1 MNIVHALTR
10 LYGQTY
16 VRMDA
21 NNKYMDDIT
30 LRDDHWTWYLSN
42 STRNFIY
49 NIDEVLNAINSSEFY
64 NWVIKNEFMFN
75 YFISLMKETKKEM
88 IETQKQLRKEIEIKE
103 KYISNFKKK
112 IVHFEYIQN
121 NDSVKFS
128 SDERLR
134 IAFENTTTNTG
145 IRLDN
150 TIFNSLESL
159 GLIYKIEDDSLR
171 NGILN
176 LYQKRYLFLK
186 EITDYHLHTI
196 QQMDEVIL
204 ENFVMSKKTRMWN
217 LDYSNNLVRKNIIDN
232 QLFQNY
238 LAANKSTHSILE
250 FLCKNILNDVSN
262 LIELLKHKN

>member
-1 MNIVHALTR
+1 MKNIIARGGVEFIAVLLGISGSLWIDNNKDLKELNYQIERSLHALSE
-10 LYGQTY
+10 
-16 VRMDA
+16 
-21 NNKYMDDIT
+21 T
-30 LRDDHWTWYLSN
+30 LKSDKK
-42 STRNFIY
+42 
-49 NIDEVLNAINSSEFY
+49 VL
-64 NWVIKNEFMFN
+64 
-75 YFISLMKETKKEM
+75 
-88 IETQKQLRKEIEIKE
+88 E
-103 KYISNFKKK
+103 KYINIDFKKK

-121 NDSVKFS
+121 DDSVKYS
-128 SDERLR
+128 SDTRLR
-134 IAFENTTTNTG
+134 KAFENTTTNAG

-176 LYQKRYLFLK
+176 LYQKRYVFLK

-204 ENFVMSKKTRMWN
+204 ENFVMSKETRMWN
-217 LDYSNNLVRKNIIDN
+217 LDYSNNMTRKNIIDN

-250 FLCKNILNDVSN
+250 FLCKSILKDVN
-262 LIELLKHKN
+262 KLIAQLNSEN

>member
-1 MNIVHALTR
+1 MKNIIARGGVEFIAVLLGISGSLWIDNNKDLKELNYQIERSLHALSE
-10 LYGQTY
+10 
-16 VRMDA
+16 
-21 NNKYMDDIT
+21 T
-30 LRDDHWTWYLSN
+30 LKSDKK
-42 STRNFIY
+42 
-49 NIDEVLNAINSSEFY
+49 VL
-64 NWVIKNEFMFN
+64 
-75 YFISLMKETKKEM
+75 
-88 IETQKQLRKEIEIKE
+88 E
-103 KYISNFKKK
+103 KYINIDFKKK

-121 NDSVKFS
+121 DDSVKYS
-128 SDERLR
+128 SDTRLR
-134 IAFENTTTNTG
+134 KAFENTTTNAG

-176 LYQKRYLFLK
+176 LYQKRYVFLK

-204 ENFVMSKKTRMWN
+204 ENFVMSKETRMWN
-217 LDYSNNLVRKNIIDN
+217 LDYSNKMTRKNIIEN

-250 FLCKNILNDVSN
+250 FLCKSILKDVN
-262 LIELLKHKN
+262 KLIVQLNSEN

>member
-1 MNIVHALTR
+1 MKNIIARGGVGFIAVLLGISGSLWIDNNKDLKELNYQIERSLHALSE
-10 LYGQTY
+10 
-16 VRMDA
+16 
-21 NNKYMDDIT
+21 T
-30 LRDDHWTWYLSN
+30 LKSDKK
-42 STRNFIY
+42 
-49 NIDEVLNAINSSEFY
+49 VL
-64 NWVIKNEFMFN
+64 
-75 YFISLMKETKKEM
+75 
-88 IETQKQLRKEIEIKE
+88 E
-103 KYISNFKKK
+103 KYINIDFKKK

-121 NDSVKFS
+121 DDSVKYS
-128 SDERLR
+128 SDSRLR
-134 IAFENTTTNTG
+134 KAFENTTTNAG

-176 LYQKRYLFLK
+176 LYQKRYVFLK

-204 ENFVMSKKTRMWN
+204 ENFVMSKETRMWN
-217 LDYSNNLVRKNIIDN
+217 LDYSNNMTRKIIIEN

-250 FLCKNILNDVSN
+250 FLCKSILKDVN
-262 LIELLKHKN
+262 KLIDKLNSEN

>member
-1 MNIVHALTR
+1 MNKILARGGVEFVAVLLRISGSLWIDNNKDVRELNYQIERSLHALSE
-10 LYGQTY
+10 
-16 VRMDA
+16 
-21 NNKYMDDIT
+21 T
-30 LRDDHWTWYLSN
+30 LKSDKT
-42 STRNFIY
+42 
-49 NIDEVLNAINSSEFY
+49 VLE
-64 NWVIKNEFMFN
+64 E
-75 YFISLMKETKKEM
+75 
-88 IETQKQLRKEIEIKE
+88 
-103 KYISNFKKK
+103 YISNFKKK
-112 IVHFEYIQN
+112 IVRFEYIQN

-176 LYQKRYLFLK
+176 LYQKRYVFLK

>member
-1 MNIVHALTR
+1 MKNIIARGGVEFIAVL
-10 LYGQTY
+10 LGISGSLWI
-16 VRMDA
+16 D
-21 NNKYMDDIT
+21 NNKDLKELNYQIERSLYALSET
-30 LRDDHWTWYLSN
+30 LKSDKK
-42 STRNFIY
+42 
-49 NIDEVLNAINSSEFY
+49 VL
-64 NWVIKNEFMFN
+64 
-75 YFISLMKETKKEM
+75 
-88 IETQKQLRKEIEIKE
+88 E
-103 KYISNFKKK
+103 KYINIDFKKK

-121 NDSVKFS
+121 DDSVKYS
-128 SDERLR
+128 SDTRLR
-134 IAFENTTTNTG
+134 KAFENTTTNAG

-176 LYQKRYLFLK
+176 LYQKRYVFLK

-204 ENFVMSKKTRMWN
+204 ENFVMSKETRMWN
-217 LDYSNNLVRKNIIDN
+217 LDYSNNMTRKNIIEN

-250 FLCKNILNDVSN
+250 FLCKSILKDVNKLIVQLNSKIN
-262 LIELLKHKN
+262 LITMIKG

>member
-1 MNIVHALTR
+1 MKNIIARGGVEFIAVL
-10 LYGQTY
+10 LGISGSLWI
-16 VRMDA
+16 D
-21 NNKYMDDIT
+21 NNKDLKELNYQIERSLYALSET
-30 LRDDHWTWYLSN
+30 LKSDKK
-42 STRNFIY
+42 
-49 NIDEVLNAINSSEFY
+49 VL
-64 NWVIKNEFMFN
+64 
-75 YFISLMKETKKEM
+75 
-88 IETQKQLRKEIEIKE
+88 E
-103 KYISNFKKK
+103 KYINIDFKKK

-121 NDSVKFS
+121 DDSVKYS
-128 SDERLR
+128 SDTRLR
-134 IAFENTTTNTG
+134 KAFENTTTNAG

-176 LYQKRYLFLK
+176 LYQKRYVFLK

-204 ENFVMSKKTRMWN
+204 ENFVMSKETRMWN
-217 LDYSNNLVRKNIIDN
+217 LDYSNNMTRKNIIEN

-250 FLCKNILNDVSN
+250 FLCKSILNDVN
-262 LIELLKHKN
+262 KLINQLDLEN

>member
-1 MNIVHALTR
+1 MKNIIARGGVEFIAVLLGISGSLWIDNNKDLKELNYQIERSLHALSE
-10 LYGQTY
+10 
-16 VRMDA
+16 
-21 NNKYMDDIT
+21 T
-30 LRDDHWTWYLSN
+30 LKSDKK
-42 STRNFIY
+42 
-49 NIDEVLNAINSSEFY
+49 VL
-64 NWVIKNEFMFN
+64 
-75 YFISLMKETKKEM
+75 
-88 IETQKQLRKEIEIKE
+88 E
-103 KYISNFKKK
+103 KYINIDFKKK

-121 NDSVKFS
+121 DDSVKYS
-128 SDERLR
+128 SDTRLR
-134 IAFENTTTNTG
+134 KAFENTTTNAG

-176 LYQKRYLFLK
+176 LYQKRYVFLK

-217 LDYSNNLVRKNIIDN
+217 LDYSNKMTRKNIIEN

-250 FLCKNILNDVSN
+250 FLCKSILKDVN
-262 LIELLKHKN
+262 KLIVQLNSEN

>member
-1 MNIVHALTR
+1 MKNIIARGGVEFIAVL
-10 LYGQTY
+10 LGISGSLWI
-16 VRMDA
+16 D
-21 NNKYMDDIT
+21 NNKDLKELNYQIERSLYALSET
-30 LRDDHWTWYLSN
+30 LKSDKK
-42 STRNFIY
+42 
-49 NIDEVLNAINSSEFY
+49 VL
-64 NWVIKNEFMFN
+64 
-75 YFISLMKETKKEM
+75 
-88 IETQKQLRKEIEIKE
+88 E
-103 KYISNFKKK
+103 KYINIDFKKK

-121 NDSVKFS
+121 DDSVKYS
-128 SDERLR
+128 SDSRLR
-134 IAFENTTTNTG
+134 KAFENTTTNAG

-176 LYQKRYLFLK
+176 LYQKRYVFLK

-204 ENFVMSKKTRMWN
+204 ENFVMSKETRMWN
-217 LDYSNNLVRKNIIDN
+217 LDYSNNMTRKNIIEN

-250 FLCKNILNDVSN
+250 FLCKSILKDVN
-262 LIELLKHKN
+262 KLIDKLNSEN

>member
-1 MNIVHALTR
+1 MKNIIARGGVEFIAVL
-10 LYGQTY
+10 LGISGSLWI
-16 VRMDA
+16 D
-21 NNKYMDDIT
+21 NNKDLKELNYQIERSLYALSET
-30 LRDDHWTWYLSN
+30 LKSDKK
-42 STRNFIY
+42 
-49 NIDEVLNAINSSEFY
+49 VL
-64 NWVIKNEFMFN
+64 
-75 YFISLMKETKKEM
+75 
-88 IETQKQLRKEIEIKE
+88 E
-103 KYISNFKKK
+103 KYINIDFKKK

-121 NDSVKFS
+121 DDSVKYS
-128 SDERLR
+128 SDTRLR
-134 IAFENTTTNTG
+134 KAFENTTTNAG

-176 LYQKRYLFLK
+176 LYQKRYVFLK

-204 ENFVMSKKTRMWN
+204 ENFVMSKETRMWN
-217 LDYSNNLVRKNIIDN
+217 LDYSNKMTRKNIIEN

-250 FLCKNILNDVSN
+250 FLCKSILNDVNKLIDQLN
-262 LIELLKHKN
+262 LEI

>member
-1 MNIVHALTR
+1 MKNIIARGGVEFIAVL
-10 LYGQTY
+10 LGISGSLWS
-16 VRMDA
+16 D
-21 NNKYMDDIT
+21 NNKDLKELNYQIERSLYALSET
-30 LRDDHWTWYLSN
+30 LKSDKK
-42 STRNFIY
+42 
-49 NIDEVLNAINSSEFY
+49 VL
-64 NWVIKNEFMFN
+64 
-75 YFISLMKETKKEM
+75 
-88 IETQKQLRKEIEIKE
+88 E
-103 KYISNFKKK
+103 KYINIDFKKK

-121 NDSVKFS
+121 DDSVKYS
-128 SDERLR
+128 SDTRLR
-134 IAFENTTTNTG
+134 KAFENTTTNAG

-176 LYQKRYLFLK
+176 LYQKRYVFLK

-204 ENFVMSKKTRMWN
+204 ENFVMSKETRMWN
-217 LDYSNNLVRKNIIDN
+217 LDYSNNMTRKNIIEN

-250 FLCKNILNDVSN
+250 FLCKSILKDVN
-262 LIELLKHKN
+262 KLIAQLNSKN

>member
-1 MNIVHALTR
+1 MKNIIARGGVEFIAVL
-10 LYGQTY
+10 LGISGSLWI
-16 VRMDA
+16 D
-21 NNKYMDDIT
+21 NNKDLKELNYQIERSLYALSET
-30 LRDDHWTWYLSN
+30 LKSDKK
-42 STRNFIY
+42 
-49 NIDEVLNAINSSEFY
+49 VL
-64 NWVIKNEFMFN
+64 
-75 YFISLMKETKKEM
+75 
-88 IETQKQLRKEIEIKE
+88 E
-103 KYISNFKKK
+103 KYINIDFKKK

-121 NDSVKFS
+121 DDSVKNS
-128 SDERLR
+128 SDTRLR
-134 IAFENTTTNTG
+134 KAFENTTTNAG

-176 LYQKRYLFLK
+176 LYQKRYVFLK

-204 ENFVMSKKTRMWN
+204 ENFVMSKETRMWN
-217 LDYSNNLVRKNIIDN
+217 LDYSNNMTRKNIIEN

-250 FLCKNILNDVSN
+250 FLCKSILKDVN
-262 LIELLKHKN
+262 KLIDKLNSEN

>member
-1 MNIVHALTR
+1 MKNIIARGGVEFIAVL
-10 LYGQTY
+10 LGISGSLWI
-16 VRMDA
+16 D
-21 NNKYMDDIT
+21 NNKDLKELNYQIERSLYALSET
-30 LRDDHWTWYLSN
+30 LKSDKK
-42 STRNFIY
+42 
-49 NIDEVLNAINSSEFY
+49 VL
-64 NWVIKNEFMFN
+64 
-75 YFISLMKETKKEM
+75 
-88 IETQKQLRKEIEIKE
+88 E
-103 KYISNFKKK
+103 KYINIDFKKK

-121 NDSVKFS
+121 DDSVKYS
-128 SDERLR
+128 SDTRLR
-134 IAFENTTTNTG
+134 KAFENTTTNAG

-176 LYQKRYLFLK
+176 LYQKRYVFLK

-204 ENFVMSKKTRMWN
+204 ENFVMSKETRMWN
-217 LDYSNNLVRKNIIDN
+217 LDYSNKMTRKNIIEN

-250 FLCKNILNDVSN
+250 FLCKSILKDVN
-262 LIELLKHKN
+262 KLIAQLNSKN